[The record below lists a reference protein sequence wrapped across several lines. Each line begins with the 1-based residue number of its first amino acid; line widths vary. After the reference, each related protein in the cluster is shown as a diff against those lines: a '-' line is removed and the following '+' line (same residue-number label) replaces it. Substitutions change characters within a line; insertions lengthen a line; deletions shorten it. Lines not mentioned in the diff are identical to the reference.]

1 MWPSSLPSAR
11 AGVPGRHR
19 FDLPEVTFCGPGIA
33 SARVGPQHGAM
44 RLLRQL
50 FLQPLNI
57 ALLLTWLAVALAL
70 SDNVAGPLTLAWT
83 LMGVFLLSALLAR
96 PGADASRPYGALLL
110 ATQVACGLGL
120 VVIDPRSGTTPV
132 LLVVVAAQL
141 GMGWPLRTCLLV
153 LLLVDLAL
161 YLILREATH
170 HGRAVFT
177 VLVYAGFQGFALL
190 VGHYARTAEKA
201 RDALALVNADLL
213 ATRAL
218 LADSARDNERLRVAR
233 ELHDVAGHKL
243 TALKLNL
250 RALAVDPAL
259 ATRDEVRIAQQ
270 LSSELL
276 DDIRGVVQAIRDTRG
291 LDLDTAL
298 RALAA
303 PLPRLQLELRIDDA
317 VRVTDPAQAE
327 TVLRLVQEALTNAA
341 RHAGASRVSVAI
353 VRAGSGIELTIE
365 DDGTVRG
372 PLREGNGLAGMRERV
387 AAARGRFDLGRT
399 DIGGLRIHASLPA

>member
-1 MWPSSLPSAR
+1 MRPR
-11 AGVPGRHR
+11 HGVADGHCL
-19 FDLPEVTFCGPGIA
+19 DLPEVTFCRRGIA
-33 SARVGPQHGAM
+33 TPSHQSQHGGMHTFRA
-44 RLLRQL
+44 LL
-50 FLQPLNI
+50 FNPMHI

-70 SDNVAGPLTLAWT
+70 SDNVGHNATLAWA
-83 LMGVFLLSALLAR
+83 LMGAFLVAALLTRPEPEAPKWPAAALLAI
-96 PGADASRPYGALLL
+96 
-110 ATQVACGLGL
+110 QIACGLGL
-120 VVIDPRSGTTPV
+120 VVIDPRSGTMPV

-141 GMGWPLRTCLLV
+141 GVGWPLRTCLVV

-161 YLILREATH
+161 YLVMRDATH
-170 HGRAVFT
+170 HSRALFT
-177 VLVYAGFQGFALL
+177 VMIYGGFQGFALL

-201 RDALALVNADLL
+201 RDALSLVNADLL

-259 ATRDEVRIAQQ
+259 QARDDVRVAQQ
-270 LSSELL
+270 LSTELL

-298 RALAA
+298 RALAS
-303 PLPRLQLELRIDDA
+303 PLPKLQLDLRIDHD
-317 VRVTDPAQAE
+317 VQVTDPAQAE

-341 RHAGASRVSVAI
+341 RHAGASRVSVTIA
-353 VRAGSGIELTIE
+353 RAVNGIDLAIE
-365 DDGTVRG
+365 DDGVLRG
-372 PLREGNGLAGMRERV
+372 PLREGNGLSGMRERV

-399 DIGGLRIHASLPA
+399 AGGGLSIHASLPA

>member
-1 MWPSSLPSAR
+1 MHTFR
-11 AGVPGRHR
+11 A
-19 FDLPEVTFCGPGIA
+19 
-33 SARVGPQHGAM
+33 
-44 RLLRQL
+44 LL
-50 FLQPLNI
+50 FNPMHI

-70 SDNVAGPLTLAWT
+70 SDNVGHNATLAWA
-83 LMGVFLLSALLAR
+83 LMGAFLVAALLTRPEPEAPKWPAAALLAI
-96 PGADASRPYGALLL
+96 
-110 ATQVACGLGL
+110 QIACGLGL
-120 VVIDPRSGTTPV
+120 VVIDPRSGTMPV

-141 GMGWPLRTCLLV
+141 GVGWPLRTCLVV

-161 YLILREATH
+161 YLVMRDATH
-170 HGRAVFT
+170 HSRALFT
-177 VLVYAGFQGFALL
+177 VMIYGGFQGFALL

-201 RDALALVNADLL
+201 RDALSLVNADLL

-259 ATRDEVRIAQQ
+259 QARDDVRVAQQ
-270 LSSELL
+270 LSTELL

-298 RALAA
+298 RALAS
-303 PLPRLQLELRIDDA
+303 PLPKLQLDLRIDHD
-317 VRVTDPAQAE
+317 VQVTDPAQAE

-341 RHAGASRVSVAI
+341 RHAGASRVSVTIA
-353 VRAGSGIELTIE
+353 RAVNGIDLAIE
-365 DDGTVRG
+365 DDGVLRG
-372 PLREGNGLAGMRERV
+372 PLREGNGLSGMRERV

-399 DIGGLRIHASLPA
+399 AGGGLSIHASLPA